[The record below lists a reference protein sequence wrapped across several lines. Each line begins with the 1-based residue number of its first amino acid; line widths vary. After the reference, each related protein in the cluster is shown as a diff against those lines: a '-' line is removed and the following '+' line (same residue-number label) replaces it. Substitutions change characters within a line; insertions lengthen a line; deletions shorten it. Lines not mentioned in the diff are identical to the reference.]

1 MLTMNNMRKV
11 ILSVQVSLDGFTAG
25 PNGEL
30 DWLVEHVVSE
40 EGWNSLNDLV
50 STVDTALLGRVNYQG
65 FASYW
70 PAMATNPSSTKNDI
84 EFSRWLDTT
93 PKLVFSRTLEQVE
106 WKNARLVKENI
117 AEEIRSLKQQEGQD
131 MVILHSASLAQTFM
145 QLGLIDEYR
154 LSVHPVVLGG
164 GILLFKDIKDRMNL
178 KLVEAKTFRS
188 GVVLLSY
195 QSIKE

>member
-50 STVDTALLGRVNYQG
+50 STVDTVLLGRVNYQG

-188 GVVLLSY
+188 GVVLLFY

>member
-50 STVDTALLGRVNYQG
+50 STVDTVLLGRVNYQG